1 MVCGNIT
8 DESICGVY
16 GDGWLMALRGCI
28 PRCCGG
34 IA

>member
-1 MVCGNIT
+1 MKGC
-8 DESICGVY
+8 
-16 GDGWLMALRGCI
+16 DGIGMKAFVVFMGEWSMALRGCI